1 MHMKYICARTFSNGR
16 ITNKIYPVIFNNYIS
31 AKEKCD
37 KLNKIDSDVDMWY
50 PLPVYERDLY

>member
-1 MHMKYICARTFSNGR
+1 MACLEIPAFLA
-16 ITNKIYPVIFNNYIS
+16 IS

-37 KLNKIDSDVDMWY
+37 ELNKIDSDGDMWY